1 MGKFLIFCLTVLS
14 TAARA
19 QSVAVSVF
27 PDDCE
32 RLTRGADYVAGVS
45 TTGAPVV
52 PADLNAVPV
61 PNVDALTVYLDL
73 KRDVSVFERGL
84 RVGFPPVARVEF
96 KNGGVFVNGVKVSE
110 NGLKAL
116 EKSCRTQGEGRAF

>member
-1 MGKFLIFCLTVLS
+1 MGKSLIFCLMLLS

-19 QSVAVSVF
+19 QSVAVSVSA
-27 PDDCE
+27 DDCA

-45 TTGAPVV
+45 TTGASVV

-61 PNVDALTVYLDL
+61 PDVDGLTVYLDL
-73 KRDVSVFERGL
+73 KRDVSFSEQGL
-84 RVGFPPVARVEF
+84 RIGFPPVARIEF

-116 EKSCRTQGEGRAF
+116 EKSCGRQGRQ

>member
-27 PDDCE
+27 PDDCA

-73 KRDVSVFERGL
+73 KRDVSGFEQGL
-84 RVGFPPVARVEF
+84 RVGFPPAARVEF
-96 KNGGVFVNGVKVSE
+96 KKGGVFVNGVKVSE
-110 NGLKAL
+110 NGLNAL
-116 EKSCRTQGEGRAF
+116 ENSCRTYGVR

>member
-19 QSVAVSVF
+19 QSVAVSVS
-27 PDDCE
+27 PDDCA

-61 PNVDALTVYLDL
+61 SEFDALTVYLDL
-73 KRDVSVFERGL
+73 KRDVSGFEQGL

-116 EKSCRTQGEGRAF
+116 ENSCRTQSVRQAF

>member
-27 PDDCE
+27 PDDCA

-96 KNGGVFVNGVKVSE
+96 KNDGVFVNGTRVLE
-110 NGLKAL
+110 HGLNALKNACLRKA
-116 EKSCRTQGEGRAF
+116 EQ

>member
-1 MGKFLIFCLTVLS
+1 MIKIVVSCLILLS

-27 PDDCE
+27 PDDCA

-45 TTGAPVV
+45 TTGTPVV

-116 EKSCRTQGEGRAF
+116 EKSCRTQVEGQAF